1 MSDDTQVGNAD
12 YLKKEIEGMQVRK
25 QALLTSL
32 QNDVSLLEQEKD
44 GIALQIGNSV
54 YTAYKNI
61 EEDSNIDLTSNE
73 ETTAL
78 FGQME
83 ELDKNIEEKKSK
95 MAEITARY
103 DEEIEI
109 LTKSLGTSIPEPA
122 PVPLAPVPQPEPVP
136 EPPEPQDEPVK
147 PEPAPAQPEPQPAA
161 EAPAVA
167 TFCGECGTRYTPGVN
182 LFCEE
187 CGNKLG

>member
-1 MSDDTQVGNAD
+1 MSDGTKVGNAD

-44 GIALQIGNSV
+44 GIALQVGNSV
-54 YTAYKNI
+54 YAAYKNI
-61 EEDSNIDLTSNE
+61 EEGSTSDLTSSE
-73 ETTAL
+73 DTTAL

-122 PVPLAPVPQPEPVP
+122 PVIVA
-136 EPPEPQDEPVK
+136 
-147 PEPAPAQPEPQPAA
+147 PEPQPVA
-161 EAPAVA
+161 EAPPIA
-167 TFCGECGTRYTPGVN
+167 TFCGECGTKYTPGENV
-182 LFCEE
+182 FCEE